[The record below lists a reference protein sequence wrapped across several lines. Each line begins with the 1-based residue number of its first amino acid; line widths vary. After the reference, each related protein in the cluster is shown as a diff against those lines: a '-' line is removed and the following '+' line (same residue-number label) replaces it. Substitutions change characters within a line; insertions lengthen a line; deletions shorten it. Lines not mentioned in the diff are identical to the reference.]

1 MTFKEQM
8 VEMVKATGQELI
20 DRAEELVGEGEGT
33 TCFDIWLSF
42 PCWNGDISCPEIQV
56 NHKYIN
62 RKGLDAYVRREK

>member
-1 MTFKEQM
+1 MTFEEKM

-20 DRAEELVGEGEGT
+20 DRAEELVGKGKGT

-42 PCWNGDISCPEIQV
+42 PFENGLISCPEIQV

-62 RKGLDAYVRREK
+62 RKGLDAYIRREK